1 MSENRPQAHIGQA
14 HKKARGFTLVEVV
27 VGTGLT
33 LLLFFGAITVYVA
46 AIRLAV
52 SSGAACYA
60 ATDMSNVVQHTV
72 KDADEAD
79 WIALPG
85 DAGWT
90 SPGTAPASAFQTV
103 DNSAV
108 LFTGV
113 ELVLPATAAVT
124 VQDTGGA
131 ALTVSPAPYNRS
143 LTPSSSPLWIYR
155 SDSDGTPDAALGK
168 YLWLTGTEQGQAVSK
183 ALTGSL
189 NSQFLNAVQFSR
201 PVTASGMP
209 QALPYQLQIKLVST
223 YYSSFAQAQTSEL
236 TTGSQEPV
244 VVGKCVLLRDHELNN
259 DHEPSVPA
267 VYGAANASLWQ

>member
-1 MSENRPQAHIGQA
+1 MNETRPQKHPTAQ
-14 HKKARGFTLVEVV
+14 GFTLVEVV

-46 AIRLAV
+46 ATRLTV

-60 ATDMSNVVQHTV
+60 ATDAANVVQHTV
-72 KDADEAD
+72 GDAEEAD

-85 DAGWT
+85 DAWWT
-90 SPGTAPASAFQTV
+90 SPSTAPASAFQTM
-103 DNSAV
+103 DNGTA

-113 ELVLPATAAVT
+113 ELVLPAAAAVT

-131 ALTVSPAPYNRS
+131 ALTVSPPPYNRS
-143 LTPSSSPLWIYR
+143 LSPSPGPLWIYR
-155 SDSDGTPDAALGK
+155 ADSDGTPDAASGK
-168 YLWLTGTEQGQAVSK
+168 YLWLTGTERGQAVSK

-189 NSQFLNAVQFSR
+189 NPQFLNAVQFSR
-201 PVTASGMP
+201 PVTASGTP
-209 QALPYQLQIKLVST
+209 QALPYQLQIRLIST

-236 TTGSQEPV
+236 TTGSQEAV

-259 DHEPSVPA
+259 DHEPNSPA
-267 VYGAANASLWQ
+267 AYGAANASLWQSD